1 MPLARIGDVTLHYAI
16 DGAGD
21 WLVLIG
27 GYASGNLDA
36 WGPQRE
42 ELARTYRVLCFDN
55 RGIGRSYVPDGPYT
69 TRMMANDTAG
79 LMAYLGIER
88 AHIFGKSL
96 GGCIAQWLALDQ
108 PAKVRSLAMT
118 STLARTDKRTGAMV
132 RWWMDT
138 AKAAGFQALFPG
150 LLTYFYT
157 AEYYERNGDSIER
170 AAKALSDAS
179 RPLDGFLHTGHA
191 LMTHDT
197 WDRLGDIA
205 APTLLICGAEDIITC
220 PRHTEQMGRRIRN
233 AEVRIVPRTLHG
245 VMTEAPESFGYIVDF
260 FRRHS

>member
-1 MPLARIGDVTLHYAI
+1 MPLARIGDVSLNYAV
-16 DGAGD
+16 DGGGD

-36 WGPQRE
+36 WGAQRE
-42 ELARTYRVLCFDN
+42 ELA
-55 RGIGRSYVPDGPYT
+55 
-69 TRMMANDTAG
+69 TAG

-157 AEYYERNGDSIER
+157 AEYYERNGE
-170 AAKALSDAS
+170 AS
-179 RPLDGFLHTGHA
+179 SVSSAYNSGQPHENRK
-191 LMTHDT
+191 
-197 WDRLGDIA
+197 
-205 APTLLICGAEDIITC
+205 
-220 PRHTEQMGRRIRN
+220 
-233 AEVRIVPRTLHG
+233 
-245 VMTEAPESFGYIVDF
+245 
-260 FRRHS
+260 